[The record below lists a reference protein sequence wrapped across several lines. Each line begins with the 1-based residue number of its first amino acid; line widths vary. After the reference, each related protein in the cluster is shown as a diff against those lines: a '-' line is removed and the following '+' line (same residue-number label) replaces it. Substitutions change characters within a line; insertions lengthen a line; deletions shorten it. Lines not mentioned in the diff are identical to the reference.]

1 MTNTFDEGSEN
12 VTQCLRLVQELS
24 LVMLVDRLVGIFE
37 WNDSWNCM
45 KLLFSGLGLGSTSLA
60 YDIVIY

>member
-12 VTQCLRLVQELS
+12 AMQCLRLVQELS

-45 KLLFSGLGLGSTSLA
+45 KLLFSGLGLDSTSLA

>member
-1 MTNTFDEGSEN
+1 MTDTFDEGSEN

-37 WNDSWNCM
+37 
-45 KLLFSGLGLGSTSLA
+45 
-60 YDIVIY
+60 